1 MAALLSVSHGITVQ
15 SESSWA
21 PPAKGPYASDTDHLS
36 NECYGADEDDIIYDV
51 FERYRVEE
59 RNPIGAGTG
68 IWKLPKSSGPQ
79 WAADIIR
86 RLHVIQADKIDAYVA
101 ANFDNFW
108 AKYDNNGT
116 GEIYESEGET
126 FIRALL
132 GPNNRFRLAPGALSD
147 MDSHADIIQNE
158 FHATP
163 DKKPFAHRYPL
174 A

>member
-1 MAALLSVSHGITVQ
+1 M
-15 SESSWA
+15 
-21 PPAKGPYASDTDHLS
+21 
-36 NECYGADEDDIIYDV
+36 YDV

-59 RNPIGAGTG
+59 RNPLGAGTG

-86 RLHVIQADKIDAYVA
+86 RLHVIQEDKIDAYVA

-147 MDSHADIIQNE
+147 MDSHADYIQNE

-163 DKKPFAHRYPL
+163 DKKKFVHRYPL
-174 A
+174 KWNPLSLNWIKAEKLKWKKKVWGLQKISIRFN